1 MTSKWYQ
8 YVVQCSDGSFYAGVT
23 TDLSRRVDEHN
34 TSTRGAKYTRPRRPV
49 RLVYFDDYEDR
60 SSAQKAEARFKKL
73 NRKQKSDIIS
83 ERLLEKINS

>member
-1 MTSKWYQ
+1 VGKWFQ

-73 NRKQKSDIIS
+73 NRKQKNDIIS
-83 ERLLEKINS
+83 ERLLGLIK